1 MGREGKGSMPGIAT
15 AAGSWYNERSVVGNG
30 RKRRLT
36 LIWMSSLSVVMVVV
50 VVLVGVVVVVTMDGL
65 SSAVWRSATV
75 AKRRRVR

>member
-1 MGREGKGSMPGIAT
+1 MPGIAT

>member
-1 MGREGKGSMPGIAT
+1 MPGIAT

-50 VVLVGVVVVVTMDGL
+50 VVLVGVVVVVVVTMDGL

>member
-1 MGREGKGSMPGIAT
+1 MPGIAT

-50 VVLVGVVVVVTMDGL
+50 VVLVGVAVVVVTMDGL